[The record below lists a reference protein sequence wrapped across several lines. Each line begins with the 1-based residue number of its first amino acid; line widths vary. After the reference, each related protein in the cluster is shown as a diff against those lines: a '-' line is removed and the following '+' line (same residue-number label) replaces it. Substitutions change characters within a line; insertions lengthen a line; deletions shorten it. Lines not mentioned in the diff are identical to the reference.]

1 MGVVAYLINHGMYGL
16 LGVSK
21 IYNLVSFLVVIGVGV
36 VVYLVLCYV
45 FKVEEVSDVVGKLR
59 ERLRG

>member
-1 MGVVAYLINHGMYGL
+1 MGVVAYLIYHGMYGL

-21 IYNLVSFLVVIGVGV
+21 LYNLVSLLVAVG
-36 VVYLVLCYV
+36 
-45 FKVEEVSDVVGKLR
+45 VEEVRDVVGKLR